1 MCGIAGIVNL
11 LSPAPV
17 DLAALR
23 RMADALIHRGPDED
37 GYLEGPGLG
46 VVCRRLSVVGLQDGR
61 QPIGN
66 EDRSIQVVF
75 NGELFDYPETRGR
88 LAGRGHVLRTQ
99 GDTEIVPHLYE
110 DLGEG
115 MLEQLRGQFALALWD
130 QREQKILLARDRFG
144 ICPLYW
150 TRQTTANGDWLL
162 FASEIKGLLASG
174 LVPAKPDPRG
184 INHAFTFFALP
195 GPITCFA
202 GIQTLLPGH
211 FLTIHL
217 GARPAPPVRDRI
229 YCQMAFPDQVAE
241 DPGDPRWVVDDVEE
255 DMLRAAER
263 RFRAHH
269 PVVSY

>member
-11 LSPAPV
+11 LSPAPG

-46 VVCRRLSVVGLQDGR
+46 VVCRRLSIVGLQDGR

-130 QREQKILLARDRFG
+130 QREQKIRLPCVAFAIFPSNWPRRPARDG
-144 ICPLYW
+144 
-150 TRQTTANGDWLL
+150 
-162 FASEIKGLLASG
+162 
-174 LVPAKPDPRG
+174 V
-184 INHAFTFFALP
+184 
-195 GPITCFA
+195 
-202 GIQTLLPGH
+202 
-211 FLTIHL
+211 
-217 GARPAPPVRDRI
+217 
-229 YCQMAFPDQVAE
+229 
-241 DPGDPRWVVDDVEE
+241 
-255 DMLRAAER
+255 
-263 RFRAHH
+263 
-269 PVVSY
+269 